1 MSDFM
6 NEYLPYKLYF
16 LYSIKTNYTSGIMVR
31 ALTEKVEGTFSP
43 RKISGTV

>member
-6 NEYLPYKLYF
+6 NEYLLYKLHF
-16 LYSIKTNYTSGIMVR
+16 LYSIKTNYTSEVMVR
-31 ALTEKVEGTFSP
+31 ALTEKAGGTFSP